1 MCECVIVHYCPLQTR
16 SSTRTSVD
24 EQMEIS
30 DARRV
35 AKEVIEKREMR
46 RQGSLQVCTEWTSI
60 IHPHVEISPS
70 L

>member
-1 MCECVIVHYCPLQTR
+1 MCECVIVQYRPLQTR

-46 RQGSLQVCTEWTSI
+46 RQGSLQVCTE
-60 IHPHVEISPS
+60 
-70 L
+70 